1 MWQDYRITVTDPLGF
16 AEEYYYDGYY
26 RYGWYRDKNQYH
38 PGQSTAVALA
48 SSKTRYDYTLVSNQG
63 VVSKIT
69 YADGKTIVYSNFNTA
84 RQPQTITDENGH
96 ATTVTYNSMG
106 QVLTR
111 ADARN
116 VAPANQYMTTYTYAA
131 NNIDLIKVTDFF
143 HDSNHPALQIGY
155 DGNRN
160 ITSIADGLGW
170 STVITRNQFAQ
181 PSTVTDATA
190 QVRTYNYDT
199 SHRLASVTQNGNTLL
214 SIAPDAVGRP
224 GSITNSNGY
233 TLSYT
238 YDGLNRL
245 VRVTYPD
252 GSYTE
257 NDWECCHLSAQRNRA
272 GYFTRFTH
280 DPVNRLVLSI
290 DAQNRITEY
299 LYDPAGNLTTLV
311 DPNRNATQWRYNNRN
326 RVAKEIYADGSSYL
340 YDYDGVGNLMHQTD
354 AKGVVTTY
362 GYDAVNNLTSVAA
375 TGLATISFT
384 YDSLNRRTQMA
395 DGTGTTTFGYDLA
408 SQLTT
413 IDGPLANDTTS
424 LSYDAF
430 GRPTGQSINNTG
442 TSTLVYD
449 NYGRPQTATNPL
461 GTFTYNYP
469 SAVSTLLSSI
479 TGTSGPNISFAYL
492 DTAHDQRLGEIWN
505 KESGSQTISKFDYEY
520 DVLGQITKWT
530 QQVGAN
536 PAQAYD
542 FGYDPVS
549 QLKSGT
555 LKDLSGTVLKSYAY
569 DYDGAGN
576 RTTEAIDSLV
586 TGDTINNL
594 NQLKTRQ
601 GGTGVMPIRG
611 TTNEPSTVTVNGTL
625 ATVKVD
631 NSFEGRAAVTAGNN
645 TVTVVATDVNG
656 NTTTNRYNVTVT
668 GSGSKTLVYDAD
680 GNLTSDGTRTFE
692 WDPLNRLTA
701 VTSSTHRSE
710 LTYNGLSQRV
720 KIEEKENGNVT
731 STKNLVW
738 VGSEISEERDGSNTV
753 RKRYYP
759 QGVQVN
765 TTNYY
770 YTRDHLGSIR
780 ELTDSSGAVQARY
793 DYDPYGR
800 RTKVSGNVDADFG
813 FTGHY
818 YHQPSG
824 LNLAL
829 YRAYDADLGRWM
841 SRDPIAELGG
851 INLYGYVG
859 NSPVDSIDPLGLI
872 DVNLFAPGDRL
883 ATWIQNAPDP
893 ASVYTV
899 GVHGSNR
906 SVSAFSD
913 LTLHTGMWLSPED
926 LARKIL
932 SDPNFSGNT
941 AVQLYSCNTGNR
953 EGQPPDFGPFR
964 NAPTKKPFA
973 QKLADLLHVP
983 VIAPD
988 NFLWISPSGSVFIGP
1003 PVDSHLAPRDWTANH
1018 SSPGHWI
1025 AYLPH

>member
-1 MWQDYRITVTDPLGF
+1 M
-16 AEEYYYDGYY
+16 
-26 RYGWYRDKNQYH
+26 
-38 PGQSTAVALA
+38 
-48 SSKTRYDYTLVSNQG
+48 
-63 VVSKIT
+63 
-69 YADGKTIVYSNFNTA
+69 
-84 RQPQTITDENGH
+84 
-96 ATTVTYNSMG
+96 
-106 QVLTR
+106 
-111 ADARN
+111 
-116 VAPANQYMTTYTYAA
+116 
-131 NNIDLIKVTDFF
+131 
-143 HDSNHPALQIGY
+143 
-155 DGNRN
+155 
-160 ITSIADGLGW
+160 
-170 STVITRNQFAQ
+170 
-181 PSTVTDATA
+181 
-190 QVRTYNYDT
+190 
-199 SHRLASVTQNGNTLL
+199 
-214 SIAPDAVGRP
+214 
-224 GSITNSNGY
+224 
-233 TLSYT
+233 
-238 YDGLNRL
+238 
-245 VRVTYPD
+245 
-252 GSYTE
+252 
-257 NDWECCHLSAQRNRA
+257 
-272 GYFTRFTH
+272 
-280 DPVNRLVLSI
+280 
-290 DAQNRITEY
+290 
-299 LYDPAGNLTTLV
+299 
-311 DPNRNATQWRYNNRN
+311 
-326 RVAKEIYADGSSYL
+326 
-340 YDYDGVGNLMHQTD
+340 
-354 AKGVVTTY
+354 
-362 GYDAVNNLTSVAA
+362 
-375 TGLATISFT
+375 
-384 YDSLNRRTQMA
+384 
-395 DGTGTTTFGYDLA
+395 
-408 SQLTT
+408 
-413 IDGPLANDTTS
+413 
-424 LSYDAF
+424 
-430 GRPTGQSINNTG
+430 
-442 TSTLVYD
+442 
-449 NYGRPQTATNPL
+449 
-461 GTFTYNYP
+461 
-469 SAVSTLLSSI
+469 
-479 TGTSGPNISFAYL
+479 
-492 DTAHDQRLGEIWN
+492 
-505 KESGSQTISKFDYEY
+505 
-520 DVLGQITKWT
+520 LGQITKWT
-530 QQVGAN
+530 QQAGAN
-536 PAQAYD
+536 PAQAYN

-549 QLKSGT
+549 QLKSGI
-555 LKDLSGTVLKSYAY
+555 LKDLSGAVLKSYNY
-569 DYDGAGN
+569 DYDAAGN

-872 DVNLFAPGDRL
+872 DLNLFAPGDRL

-964 NAPTKKPFA
+964 NAPTKKPFG